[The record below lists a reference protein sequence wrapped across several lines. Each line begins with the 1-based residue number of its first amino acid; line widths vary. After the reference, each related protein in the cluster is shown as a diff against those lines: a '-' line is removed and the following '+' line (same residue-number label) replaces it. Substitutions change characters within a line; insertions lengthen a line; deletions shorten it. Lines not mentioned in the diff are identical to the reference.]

1 VRHFVQQF
9 ARRNNRNIDTIPS
22 EVMDTLVHYHW
33 PGNIRELQNVIERAV
48 IVSRGTVLKVPVA
61 DLRPNAGI
69 AGAVVGRGVNPAGPA
84 AESGKPAAATL
95 RGSLDDAE
103 RTQIMAALE
112 QSRWVI
118 AGPNGAAAR
127 LGVKRSTLQFRMKK
141 LGIQIA
147 RSAN

>member
-1 VRHFVQQF
+1 
-9 ARRNNRNIDTIPS
+9 
-22 EVMDTLVHYHW
+22 
-33 PGNIRELQNVIERAV
+33 
-48 IVSRGTVLKVPVA
+48 
-61 DLRPNAGI
+61 
-69 AGAVVGRGVNPAGPA
+69 VNPAGPA